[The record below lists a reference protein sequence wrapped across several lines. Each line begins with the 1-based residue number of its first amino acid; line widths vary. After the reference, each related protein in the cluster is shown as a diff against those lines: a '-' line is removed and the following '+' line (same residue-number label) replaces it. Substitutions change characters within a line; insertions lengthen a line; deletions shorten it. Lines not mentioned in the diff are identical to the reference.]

1 MHVSLLYILLF
12 AAVLA
17 GWSAIGLI
25 SYQAKRR
32 SDERDIEF
40 DRLARVKRLR

>member
-1 MHVSLLYILLF
+1 M
-12 AAVLA
+12 
-17 GWSAIGLI
+17 GLI

-40 DRLARVKRLR
+40 NRLAGIRRLR